1 MGVLGVGCCLKLE
14 EEGGAYVIGGIPCIM
29 RPASCRY
36 LTRDRSC
43 SLGVESGLRLGT
55 SAPSS
60 HEDK

>member
-29 RPASCRY
+29 RPGVVGN
-36 LTRDRSC
+36 TRDRSC
-43 SLGVESGLRLGT
+43 SLESGLRLGT

>member
-1 MGVLGVGCCLKLE
+1 MLLGSLLE
-14 EEGGAYVIGGIPCIM
+14 EDGGGGAYVIGGIPCIM

>member
-1 MGVLGVGCCLKLE
+1 
-14 EEGGAYVIGGIPCIM
+14 VIGGIPCIM
-29 RPASCRY
+29 RPGVVGN
-36 LTRDRSC
+36 TRDRSC